1 MLWLSGLV
9 ERLLSP
15 ASKTC
20 SPAWGGFMVSVASG
34 MHVIFYFL
42 FFAGSPRVE
51 KRAAAV
57 MIARAAKT
65 MPNAELWS
73 LMY

>member
-1 MLWLSGLV
+1 
-9 ERLLSP
+9 
-15 ASKTC
+15 
-20 SPAWGGFMVSVASG
+20 MVSVASG
-34 MHVIFYFL
+34 MHVISYLLFL
-42 FFAGSPRVE
+42 AGSPRVE
-51 KRAAAV
+51 NRAAAV